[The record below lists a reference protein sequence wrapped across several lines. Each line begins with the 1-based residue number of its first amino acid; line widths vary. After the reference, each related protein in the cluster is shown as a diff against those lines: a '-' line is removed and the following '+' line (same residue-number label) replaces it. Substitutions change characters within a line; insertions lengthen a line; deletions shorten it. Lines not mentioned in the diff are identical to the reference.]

1 MELKPFVASHG
12 LISIKLVSD
21 ALALIDSFL
30 GYLVSEKCDSDILFE
45 KYLNLLL
52 L

>member
-30 GYLVSEKCDSDILFE
+30 GYLVSENVIQTFCLKNI
-45 KYLNLLL
+45 
-52 L
+52 